1 MSCEMSK
8 EKSSTGYYV
17 KLALTLLIISAV
29 VSGLLGLT
37 NYITADKIAAI
48 NAEKTAA
55 SMKKVLPADS
65 YTQLDY
71 PATGS
76 QANVAAVYQ
85 ADDKGYVIEVTP
97 SGFGGTIDMV
107 VGVGTDGTVTGV
119 SIIRMSETSGLG
131 ANARKESFRSQYV
144 GKSGE
149 LAVSKD
155 GGEIDALTGATITSR
170 AVTSGVNTALVVAAE
185 MQD

>member
-1 MSCEMSK
+1 MSK

-17 KLALTLLIISAV
+17 NLALTLLIISAV

-48 NAEKTAA
+48 NADKTAA
-55 SMKKVLPADS
+55 SMKEVLPADI

-119 SIIRMSETSGLG
+119 SIISMSETSGLG
-131 ANARKESFRSQYV
+131 ANASKESFRSQYV